1 MKHDLRVIILLAV
14 IFFLSQLMGLTVV
27 NLYIDHT
34 VPGPVENVTFTALP
48 YDIERPDVEESA
60 SVYYILAAIL
70 VGTIL
75 ILFIIRIQK
84 FFLWKVWFF
93 LSAFITLGIAF
104 GAFISDAAAFF
115 LALILALWKILRPN
129 IYIHNLTEIFMYGGL
144 AAIFVPILSLM
155 GVSLLLIIISFYDMY
170 AVWHSKHMVKMAK
183 FQAQANVFAGVV
195 IPYTSAP
202 RVSIKKKILQSHLG
216 GEKVPRHL
224 VRNAVVGGGDLG
236 FPLLFSGV
244 VMTQLMRLYSESAG
258 FLLSLIIPLA
268 ATAAL
273 FLLLYYGRNDRFYPA
288 MPFLT
293 IGCFIGYV
301 ILLAAQA
308 AI

>member
-1 MKHDLRVIILLAV
+1 MPTFKNNLISVLLMKHTIKVTAIVLLMFLLAQLIGLV
-14 IFFLSQLMGLTVV
+14 IVKQ
-27 NLYIDHT
+27 Y
-34 VPGPVENVTFTALP
+34 LP
-48 YDIERPDVEESA
+48 RETLPFNIEKPQIEEQTSFIPLFITIIVA
-60 SVYYILAAIL
+60 TILAL
-70 VGTIL
+70 IL
-75 ILFIIRIQK
+75 IRFSAMR
-84 FFLWKVWFF
+84 LWKLWFF
-93 LSAFITLGIAF
+93 LSVLFTLVIAFAAFIPQAIAL
-104 GAFISDAAAFF
+104 A

-244 VMTQLMRLYSESAG
+244 VMTQ
-258 FLLSLIIPLA
+258 
-268 ATAAL
+268 
-273 FLLLYYGRNDRFYPA
+273 
-288 MPFLT
+288 
-293 IGCFIGYV
+293 
-301 ILLAAQA
+301 
-308 AI
+308 